1 MDVLSMTYVKYRTV
15 YKLKKNP
22 SENHPVYEDKS
33 DTRRKVVKVRRTL
46 I

>member
-1 MDVLSMTYVKYRTV
+1 MTYVRNDTFH
-15 YKLKKNP
+15 KLKK
-22 SENHPVYEDKS
+22 HLVYGDKI